1 MEDRMTAQQLK
12 NSILQMAVQGK
23 LVPQDPNDEPASV
36 LLERIRKE
44 KERLIKDGKI
54 KKNKKESYIFR
65 GADNLHYEQI
75 GKEVKCIEDE
85 LPFEIP
91 VNWAWCRMNSIGTMI
106 RGNGIKRCEIVDEGL
121 PCIRYGEIYT
131 SYNLEFRKVFSKIPQ
146 QLYDSCKK
154 IKHGDLIF
162 TLTGENKPD
171 IAKTIAY
178 LGDTEIA
185 AGGDLAIWSN
195 HHMNPLYLSYL
206 LYSPYMISKKISLAT
221 GDIIVHISVDK
232 VSSFLAPIPPLEEQ
246 NKIVNRLK
254 MLESLIS
261 KYSEKENELYA
272 LNSNIK
278 EQLKKSILQ
287 YAIEGKLAQQDS
299 NDEPAS
305 VLLERIREE
314 KNKLIAEGKIKKD
327 KNESIIYRRD
337 NSYYEKFDNSER
349 CIDDEIPFEIPDS
362 WEWTKLGN
370 IGEWKAGSTPS
381 KSNMD
386 YYKNGSIPWLLTGD
400 LNDGIIEEIPN
411 KITEKAL
418 NETSVKLNPSGSIL
432 IAMYGATIGKLGILT
447 FPSTTNQACCACNVF
462 QPFYNLY
469 LFYFL
474 MANKVHFVKQGEGGA
489 QPNISR
495 EKIVKTLIPIPPISE
510 QKIIVGKIKNI
521 DSILDNL

>member
-1 MEDRMTAQQLK
+1 M
-12 NSILQMAVQGK
+12 
-23 LVPQDPNDEPASV
+23 
-36 LLERIRKE
+36 
-44 KERLIKDGKI
+44 
-54 KKNKKESYIFR
+54 
-65 GADNLHYEQI
+65 
-75 GKEVKCIEDE
+75 
-85 LPFEIP
+85 
-91 VNWAWCRMNSIGTMI
+91 
-106 RGNGIKRCEIVDEGL
+106 
-121 PCIRYGEIYT
+121 
-131 SYNLEFRKVFSKIPQ
+131 
-146 QLYDSCKK
+146 
-154 IKHGDLIF
+154 IF

-232 VSSFLAPIPPLEEQ
+232 VGSFLAPIPPLEEQ

-287 YAIEGKLAQQDS
+287 YAIEGKLVQQDS

-337 NSYYEKFDNSER
+337 NSYYEKCGSKTL
-349 CIDDEIPFEIPDS
+349 CIDEEIPFEIPND
-362 WEWTKLGN
+362 WGWIRLGKLTYNHGQKKPN
-370 IGEWKAGSTPS
+370 CDFCYI
-381 KSNMD
+381 D
-386 YYKNGSIPWLLTGD
+386 IGSI
-400 LNDGIIEEIPN
+400 NN
-411 KITEKAL
+411 KLHKL
-418 NETSVKLNPSGSIL
+418 NENEVVINVDKAPSRARKIVEFGDILYATVRPYLHNMCIMNRNFSLEPIASTGFAVLTCHSNYLNEFL
-432 IAMYGATIGKLGILT
+432 FMYMMS
-447 FPSTTNQACCACNVF
+447 PVF
-462 QPFYNLY
+462 DQY
-469 LFYFL
+469 
-474 MANKVHFVKQGEGGA
+474 ANKNE
-489 QPNISR
+489 NSR
-495 EKIVKTLIPIPPISE
+495 GVAYPAINDSKLRAALIPVPSVLE
-510 QKIIVGKIKNI
+510 QHKIIDKYKSLMNI
-521 DSILDNL
+521 LS

>member
-1 MEDRMTAQQLK
+1 MTAQQLK

-337 NSYYEKFDNSER
+337 NSYYEKCGSKIL
-349 CIDDEIPFEIPDS
+349 CIDEEIPFEIP
-362 WEWTKLGN
+362 
-370 IGEWKAGSTPS
+370 
-381 KSNMD
+381 
-386 YYKNGSIPWLLTGD
+386 
-400 LNDGIIEEIPN
+400 NDWGWIR
-411 KITEKAL
+411 L
-418 NETSVKLNPSGSIL
+418 
-432 IAMYGATIGKLGILT
+432 GKLTYNHGQKKPNCDFCYIDIGSVNNEEQILNKSET
-447 FPSTTNQACCACNVF
+447 VLSADKAPSRA
-462 QPFYNLY
+462 
-469 LFYFL
+469 
-474 MANKVHFVKQGEGGA
+474 
-489 QPNISR
+489 R
-495 EKIVKTLIPIPPISE
+495 KIVKFGDILYSTVRPYLHNMCIINRSFTFEPIASTGFAVLTCHSNYLNEFLFMYMMSPIFDEYANRNENSRGVAYPAINDSRLSVALIPVPPVSE
-510 QKIIVGKIKNI
+510 QQRIIDNYKRIINI
-521 DSILDNL
+521 LS